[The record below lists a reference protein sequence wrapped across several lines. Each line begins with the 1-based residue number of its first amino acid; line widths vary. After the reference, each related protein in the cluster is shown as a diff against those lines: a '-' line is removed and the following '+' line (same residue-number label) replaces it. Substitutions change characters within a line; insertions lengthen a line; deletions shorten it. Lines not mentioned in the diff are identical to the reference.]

1 MIKINN
7 KKISLN
13 CKPFIIAEMSGN
25 HNQSLEKAL
34 EIVEKAHEIGADAIK
49 IQTYTPDTITI
60 KSNMKDFIVHNKLH
74 LWKGKTLHQLYGE
87 AYTPWDWHKK
97 IFDKANSLGIT
108 IFSSPF
114 DDTAVDFLE
123 KLNVPCYKIAS
134 FEITDTNLI
143 KRCALTKKPIIIS
156 TGMASLSE
164 IDQAVRV
171 AKNSGCVNIILL
183 KCTSNYPANPSDSN
197 LSTIRHM
204 RELFNCEV
212 GLSDHTKGIGAAIA
226 SIPLG
231 ATVIEKHF
239 KLSKYEK
246 GVDGEF
252 SLDPIEFKSL
262 VEESRV
268 AWQSI
273 GKIKYGPVDNEK
285 NYLQYRRSLYVT
297 QDMRKG
303 EKFTKKNLKSIRPGL
318 GLPVQN
324 YEIIIGRKSSKAIKA
339 GTALSWKLVN

>member
-1 MIKINN
+1 MT
-7 KKISLN
+7 LFL
-13 CKPFIIAEMSGN
+13 KPTKN
-25 HNQSLEKAL
+25 HRWTNIHKNHAKAPAKFMFL
-34 EIVEKAHEIGADAIK
+34 RSQTALFRPMVAIV
-49 IQTYTPDTITI
+49 P
-60 KSNMKDFIVHNKLH
+60 
-74 LWKGKTLHQLYGE
+74 
-87 AYTPWDWHKK
+87 
-97 IFDKANSLGIT
+97 
-108 IFSSPF
+108 
-114 DDTAVDFLE
+114 
-123 KLNVPCYKIAS
+123 
-134 FEITDTNLI
+134 
-143 KRCALTKKPIIIS
+143 
-156 TGMASLSE
+156 
-164 IDQAVRV
+164 
-171 AKNSGCVNIILL
+171 
-183 KCTSNYPANPSDSN
+183 
-197 LSTIRHM
+197 
-204 RELFNCEV
+204 
-212 GLSDHTKGIGAAIA
+212 
-226 SIPLG
+226 
-231 ATVIEKHF
+231 
-239 KLSKYEK
+239 LSKYEK